1 MPRKRSGFF
10 NSKDA
15 HPWSRVKDRILG
27 TYLKV
32 YFAKINRIRNP
43 VFLVDAFA
51 GPGLT
56 EDGEPG
62 SPLIICKAA
71 EIFEDGKF
79 HAFFVNKN
87 EAHHKSL
94 GNVLR
99 DNEYENLA
107 TTIRYD
113 GPSILKDVAPQLTD
127 HTVFLYVDPFGVECE
142 FDALEAFLDRSKYC
156 STEILINLQMPIV
169 HRLAAR
175 DATEGG
181 ENVSD
186 IFIKWH
192 EKLTR
197 IFGGDYWKECL
208 FSDEETKVRE
218 EKLISEYEKR
228 LASTGYLTFTG
239 SCPIRERPTSATKY
253 FMVFASRHP
262 DAMAIFNDAMC
273 KAVNEYFTA
282 REMENSLPLFP
293 ELAREY
299 WRDTRIL
306 NSLVTKCVKKHP
318 SQTRKDLHKLFV
330 KEHFALYTRS
340 EFINTVK
347 ELVDSG
353 KIICSTPVG
362 SPERKRK
369 SLNDNCVLMPRS

>member
-1 MPRKRSGFF
+1 M
-10 NSKDA
+10 
-15 HPWSRVKDRILG
+15 KDRILG

-87 EAHHKSL
+87 EAHHNNL
-94 GNVLR
+94 GDILSE
-99 DNEYENLA
+99 NEYENVT
-107 TTIRYD
+107 TTICYD
-113 GPSILKDVAPQLTD
+113 GPSVLKEVAPQLTD
-127 HTVFLYVDPFGVECE
+127 HTVFLYIDPFGVECE
-142 FDALEAFLDRSKYC
+142 FDALEAFLDRSIHC

-175 DATEGG
+175 KATEGG
-181 ENVSD
+181 ENVSGR
-186 IFIKWH
+186 FKKWH

-208 FSDEETKVRE
+208 FSNEGTKVRE
-218 EKLISEYEKR
+218 QRLIETYQHR
-228 LASTGYLTFTG
+228 LASTDYLTYTG
-239 SCPIRERPTSATKY
+239 SCPIRESPTSATKY

-262 DAMAIFNDAMC
+262 DAMDIFNDAMC
-273 KAVNEYFTA
+273 MAVNEYFTA
-282 REMENSLPLFP
+282 REMGDTLFANESW
-293 ELAREY
+293 EL
-299 WRDTRIL
+299 WRDPDIRRLKEMIEDFVEKFPGR
-306 NSLVTKCVKKHP
+306 S
-318 SQTRKDLHKLFV
+318 RKDLRKLFIQ
-330 KEHFALYTRS
+330 EHFAQYTQS
-340 EFINTVK
+340 EFNKTVTT
-347 ELVDSG
+347 LVESDS
-353 KIICSTPVG
+353 IICSTPIK
-362 SPERKRK
+362 SPLRKTKR
-369 SLNDNCVLMPRS
+369 LNENCVLEPRD